1 MRNFCQSLGSVIF
14 TLYLFLSLPVYAVIS
29 LLTAPLPHRVT
40 YIVGRHWV
48 KTVLFLLKTLC
59 SLDYVVEG
67 QQHLPK
73 KNTVVLLKHSST
85 FEGLAQVL
93 IFPRQTWVIK
103 KELMWAPF
111 LGWALP
117 LYKPIAI
124 NRRAGR
130 TAMEQVI
137 EKGQQR
143 LNEGL
148 WVMIFPEGTRVASG
162 ESKRYGLGGAFL
174 AAAAGRPI
182 VPVAHNAGKFWPRR
196 SWIKQPGTI
205 TIRIGPPI
213 STEGLSPQDITDQV
227 REWIES
233 AVKKINAPMGAG
245 DANHKPHTPT

>member
-1 MRNFCQSLGSVIF
+1 MQNFGQSLGSVIF
-14 TLYLFLSLPVYAVIS
+14 TLYLFLSLPAYAVIS
-29 LLTAPLPHRVT
+29 LLTAPFPHRVT
-40 YIVGRHWV
+40 YVVGRHWV
-48 KTVLFLLKTLC
+48 KTVLFLLKMLC

-73 KNTVVLLKHSST
+73 KNAIILLKHSST

-124 NRRAGR
+124 DRRAGR
-130 TAMEQVI
+130 TATEQII
-137 EKGQQR
+137 EEGQQR
-143 LNEGL
+143 LNDGL

-162 ESKRYGLGGAFL
+162 ETKRYGLGGALL
-174 AAAAGRPI
+174 AVAAGRPI
-182 VPVAHNAGKFWPRR
+182 VPVAHNAGRFWPRR
-196 SWIKQPGTI
+196 SWIKHPGTI

-213 STEGLSPQDITDQV
+213 NTEGRSPRDITDQV
-227 REWIES
+227 REWIEN
-233 AVKKINAPMGAG
+233 AVTEINASVEGGAPK
-245 DANHKPHTPT
+245 H